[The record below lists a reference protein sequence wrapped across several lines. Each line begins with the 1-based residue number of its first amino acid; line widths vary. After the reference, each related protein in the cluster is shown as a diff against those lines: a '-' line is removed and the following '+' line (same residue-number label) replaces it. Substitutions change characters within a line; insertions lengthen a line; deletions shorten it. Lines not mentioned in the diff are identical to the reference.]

1 MRWGGK
7 RGGRESVGGTCVS
20 WTFQSA
26 YLSAHFPE
34 GDLETAV
41 SRGEGRGGGGGEAWG
56 RKERGKGGW
65 GGNGRCH
72 VVCHVV
78 CKSVSGG
85 EGARAPANL
94 RKIQALS
101 RRHVW
106 PTPPLSTK
114 YVLFLAILLNFL
126 TIFPVIGGH

>member
-41 SRGEGRGGGGGEAWG
+41 SRGEGRGGGGGRRG
-56 RKERGKGGW
+56 DGKRGERG
-65 GGNGRCH
+65 
-72 VVCHVV
+72 
-78 CKSVSGG
+78 GG
-85 EGARAPANL
+85 EGMGGVTWYVTWYVRACLEGKGPERL
-94 RKIQALS
+94 
-101 RRHVW
+101 
-106 PTPPLSTK
+106 PT
-114 YVLFLAILLNFL
+114 
-126 TIFPVIGGH
+126 